1 MQTRV
6 SAAPFTTGNDHETHS
21 FVRRRDRYRHGRIR
35 CNERPGVGRDRAAR
49 AVEAALAKAR
59 SFSTAAVVSD
69 ARRRGLACD
78 GSSKDP
84 AYLK

>member
-1 MQTRV
+1 MKRTALSV
-6 SAAPFTTGNDHETHS
+6 VAIAIGMAA
-21 FVRRRDRYRHGRIR
+21 FVATSYPALAGIVRHG
-35 CNERPGVGRDRAAR
+35 PSKPH
-49 AVEAALAKAR
+49 LQTAR
-59 SFSTAAVVSD
+59 SFSTAAAVSD